1 MSLLGLDIGTTGC
14 KAIVFNVEGKPLAH
28 SYREYGEMY
37 PRPGW
42 AEIDPNKVWQC
53 VSEVISEVAYK
64 VRKDDPVR
72 ALSVTT
78 LGEAFTPIS
87 EDGILLSNSMTSVDN
102 RAVEQTESWNRT
114 LGKERVFQITGMPLH
129 PSYSLNKLMWLK
141 DEQPEIFNRARKF
154 LLYEDFTYFKLG
166 LKPTIDYSLAGRTMA
181 LDIRKKEWSDEM
193 LSIAGIDPK
202 VLAVPRPSGEVV
214 GEIPADIVEK
224 LGLPRGTVAV
234 TGGHDQPVNAL
245 GGGVISEGV
254 AVDGLGSVECVV
266 VGFNKP
272 PLNEKML
279 AANYPVYPH
288 VKQGMYVAL
297 AFSYTG
303 GNLLRWYRNT
313 FAQDMIKEAERT
325 DADVYDLILKDVP
338 DGPTGI
344 YVLPHFVGSGTPY
357 LDPDSKGVIAG
368 LTLGTT
374 REQFV
379 KALIE
384 GITYELRYNLI
395 MLEESANVKISRL
408 RAMGGGAR
416 SSMWLQLKAD
426 ITGKEVV
433 SLAVSECGCLGA
445 AILAGVGIGEY
456 KSVDEAVELLVS
468 EKAVFHPD
476 QDMHKQYVE
485 RFNIYSQLYITLKDV
500 IHRM

>member
-1 MSLLGLDIGTTGC
+1 M
-14 KAIVFNVEGKPLAH
+14 LAH
-28 SYREYGEMY
+28 AYREYGEMY

-53 VSEVISEVAYK
+53 VAEVISEVAHK
-64 VRKDDPVR
+64 VRSDPVK

-78 LGEAFTPIS
+78 LGEAFTPIA
-87 EDGILLSNSMTSVDN
+87 EDGLFLSNSMTSVDN
-102 RAVEQTESWNRT
+102 RAVKQTESWNHT
-114 LGKERVFQITGMPLH
+114 LGKGRVFQITGMPLH

-141 DEQPEIFNRARKF
+141 EEQPEIFSKARRF
-154 LLYEDFTYFKLG
+154 LLYEDFAYFMLG
-166 LKPTIDYSLAGRTMA
+166 LEPAIDYSLAGRTMGF
-181 LDIRKKEWSDEM
+181 DIRNKKWSEEM
-193 LSIAGIDPK
+193 FSIAGINP
-202 VLAVPRPSGEVV
+202 AVMATPLPSGTMV
-214 GEIPADIVEK
+214 GEIPAPIAEK
-224 LGLPRGTVAV
+224 LGLPKGTKAV

-245 GGGVISEGV
+245 GGGVVSEGV
-254 AVDGLGSVECVV
+254 AVDGLGSVECVT

-288 VKQGMYVAL
+288 VKQGMYVSL

-303 GNLLRWYRNT
+303 GNLLRWYRNN
-313 FAQDMIKEAERT
+313 FARDLMKEADLT
-325 DADVYDLILKDVP
+325 GIDVYDLILKDVP

-344 YVLPHFVGSGTPY
+344 YVVPHFVGSGTPY
-357 LDPDSKGVIAG
+357 LDPDSRGTITG

-384 GITYELRYNLI
+384 GITYELRHNLI
-395 MLEESANVKISRL
+395 TLEEAAGVKINRL

-416 SSMWLQLKAD
+416 SRMWLQLKAD

-433 SLAVSECGCLGA
+433 SLTVSECGCLGA
-445 AILAGVGIGEY
+445 VILAGVGIGEY
-456 KSVDEAVELLVS
+456 SSVDEAVELLVS
-468 EKAVFHPD
+468 EKELFQPD
-476 QDMHKQYVE
+476 PDMHEQYLE
-485 RFNIYSQLYITLKDV
+485 RFAVYSEIYPALKELT
-500 IHRM
+500 HRM